1 MNDQIQADC
10 YSYAGRS
17 SEGLASD
24 LKQWVFAYDEQIS
37 FIAGSFSERWFHKRF
52 DASLWASWQDSRPY
66 LRRPVV
72 IAMLGAP
79 TPDALSFQNPANRLA
94 LLPADQLNWVMR
106 ARALYASALAL
117 RRCVDG
123 GLIDRIAAAMGPE
136 GLHVIHEIAAQATA
150 ALTEDL
156 SLFSKNTPEAW
167 SRNGF
172 SRFKADHAFDDP
184 FLTGMIDV
192 LVAPE
197 QGGVETQGIHGTEQ
211 SAEFIHLIADLYPDT
226 SWLFG

>member
-1 MNDQIQADC
+1 MNDPIRADC

-17 SEGLASD
+17 CEEFASD
-24 LKQWVFAYDEQIS
+24 LKQWMSAYDEQIA
-37 FIAGSFSERWFHKRF
+37 FIAGQFSERWFHKRF
-52 DASLWASWQDSRPY
+52 DASLWSSWQDSKPY

-72 IAMLGAP
+72 IAMLGGP
-79 TPDALSFQNPANRLA
+79 LPSALSFQNPANRLA

-106 ARALYASALAL
+106 ARALYSSALAL

-123 GLIDRIAAAMGPE
+123 GLIDHIAAALGPD
-136 GLHVIHEIAAQATA
+136 GLHVIHVITAQATGP
-150 ALTEDL
+150 LIEDL
-156 SLFSKNTPEAW
+156 SLFAKTAPEAW

-184 FLTGMIDV
+184 FLAEMIDV

-197 QGGVETQGIHGTEQ
+197 QGNIETPGIRRTGQ
-211 SAEFIHLIADLYPDT
+211 SAEFLHLIADLYPDT